1 MKRMLSLILA
11 VSMMVTQYP
20 ISTFAAPQN
29 TIEGETTEI
38 TTDQDDFQIEDGILI
53 KYLGEGGEVVI
64 PEGVTEIG
72 SFAFENCTTLTK
84 VTMPDSVIKIEES
97 AFASCTNLENVVF
110 SSNLKEIGLSS
121 FQDCGLITIEFPDSL
136 EIIGDSAFDNCTN
149 ITGDLII
156 PDSVSKLGN
165 AAFRNC
171 SSLDGIL
178 KISNSLTEIQDATF
192 LNCEK
197 LKGELIIPDSV
208 TSIGAMAFSSC
219 KGFTGTLEL
228 PISLAYLGYGAFQNC
243 TNLTG
248 DLIIPNNVTCIEMS
262 AFENCLSL
270 DGELVLSNKL
280 TEIKNSTFRNCEKI
294 SGDLV
299 IPEGVTR
306 IESFAFSSCIGI
318 NGELILPS
326 TLIEIESQAFSSG
339 LNLQGSLVL
348 PDELTCV
355 GPDNFNDLNSISSM
369 VFGKKFSKFEQFTFQ
384 GCDNVVEITFT
395 NPTPAKIESAYNP
408 FLNMDKLE
416 TIYVPPES
424 YELYL
429 EEYNS
434 YLPEGVS
441 IKNIDTSNDF
451 QIENGTLVKYIG
463 DSERVVIPEDI
474 VAIGPSAF
482 QDCTIL
488 SEVIMPDCVEMVG
501 INAFEGCIN
510 LKKVSFSNSLVSIGD
525 NAFRECTSLIEIEL
539 PFGLEAIGNFAFYNC
554 ESLSGDLIIPDSVMT
569 LGSNAFCNCTSLD
582 GHLSLSHSLS
592 RIESGTFDNCIGLT
606 GDLIIPDS
614 ITLIDSNS
622 FRRCGFDGEISLP
635 SSLSYIGRYAF
646 GDCEKMKGALILP
659 DGSIEIE
666 SYAFYGMRSI
676 SSITFGEN
684 FRQFGHSSFQGL
696 YNVMSVSF
704 KSINPPG
711 IPSPSLYYDPFKD
724 MDKLE
729 KIFVPKDS
737 FSEYV
742 KRYKSYVNDS
752 VLFRTIE
759 DTGDFIIDDNTL
771 YAYLGSQEEVIIPE
785 DITIIYDKAF
795 KDCKDIKKVIM
806 NNDVLTI
813 GAEAFRDC
821 SNLETVE
828 FSNKLNTI
836 GDGSFRD
843 CINLKEIDL
852 PDSLEKIQE
861 YAFYGCE
868 SVIGNLVLPES
879 VSSIDAYAFAGC
891 SGLSGNL
898 IIPDN
903 VITLGTYA
911 FSGCSGLDGTLKLS
925 EKLTYIS
932 RNTFEGCSSFVGD
945 LIIPETVTGI
955 GDEAF
960 QFCGFTG
967 KLSMPDSVIGI
978 GNYAFYGCN
987 FTGRLVLSN
996 HLKTTG
1002 YRAFQNMDSITSII
1016 FGEEF
1021 NTFAQSAFESCDNV
1035 TEVVFKGNTV
1045 PFINS
1050 SYSFY
1055 YNPFRTMEKLEAIYV
1070 PEDSFDSYVKA
1081 YTKYVKEGVE
1091 FLIDSDD
1098 SRVSG
1103 FHVTKQYSKS
1113 VELSWNQH
1121 INDEVIE
1128 YVIYRDNI
1136 EIGRTSGNLF
1146 VDRGLNERE
1155 SYVYEIKGVLLDGT
1169 LTDSEAVTVELC
1181 DPKILDLQ
1189 SDHHNKIDDNNSTIQ
1204 ITVDNKFNNSGPLDD
1219 DENSM
1224 YLYYL
1229 VNHERRLI
1237 GKANFAGASFQG
1249 TAGYSLNWDITGYED
1264 GDYVVVAVYT
1274 DVDGTSVEYRKTIT
1288 IDRSRPEKIVSVSA
1302 ISGVNG
1308 IFLSWAISGEVDT
1321 ETYRIYR
1328 RAAGEEKYRL
1338 LKEISGRDILAYTDT
1353 SVEANQ
1359 TYYYY
1364 VVGVNEFGREG
1375 EPSDVVGATLADDTE
1390 APVVTKITPAN
1401 SSYLSGQ
1408 VNFTVSAQDN
1418 VSVTKTALFYSIDD
1432 GKSWNLIGEANASE
1446 SIQFDSTQFADGKV
1460 RIKGVA
1466 YDAVGN
1472 ESSALTYVYSI
1483 DNTGPSKVENLAY
1496 ESTSVTVTLSWD
1508 NVLDEDIRYY
1518 RVEKRNEDGSYT
1530 KVSDVYN
1537 TLGCNLYRLIPS
1549 SEYIYRV
1556 VGYDHLGNRGIPS
1569 DDIAVMTKEDTTA
1582 PVITKIRPT
1591 SGYYSKQIDIRIT
1604 AEDEYNVASLTLQVS
1619 RDGTQWEDIYT
1630 ETYENTSK
1638 TRTMEYSL
1646 GLGEYEEGELYI
1658 RGIAVDTAENIS
1670 DVSNE
1675 APYVQHMVDK
1685 TPPEAPSGVKAE
1697 GHSGYIEI
1705 SWEQGTE
1712 TDLNTYNV
1720 YRSETE
1726 GGNYPPLATGLKT
1739 LNYIDRTAEEG
1750 KTYYYSVAVTD
1761 QAGNLSMDSASVSAQ
1776 VIADTEA
1783 PEIVS
1788 VYPENGTRLGNGY
1801 KTISVLAVDNQELNS
1816 ILIETSDDGEV
1827 YEKLYAVTGVDEHSR
1842 TIHTTIPVDQYMHGD
1857 TLYVR
1862 VSAEDHAGNQSG
1874 EVIREFVVDTQ
1885 APVPAT
1891 ASASYSDEDVTIQW
1905 RSNQESD
1912 LIGYRVYR
1920 KTGETGSYQ
1929 LISQRQVVEGQQEYA
1944 CHDYNLSLGKT
1955 TYYYRI
1961 DAVDDCGNVASLVT
1975 NAVSI
1980 PDRSAPKPVIS
1991 CDNTME
1997 AGVEY
2002 RISAANS
2009 SDNSKV
2015 VSYHFD
2021 FGDGTEST
2029 QVNPVHVYK
2038 ETGTYTITLTVT
2050 DDDGNEASIEK
2061 EITVKERSAI
2071 GTARIRIVDEN
2082 GVAVPGAPVYFDLA
2096 EEDQVI
2102 KVTDSSGYVSFTADA
2117 GKHTVGCVI
2126 ADNEWLP
2133 VKKEIIIQS
2142 GQQTDISMTLIHHV
2156 MIEGQFEIERMTF
2169 EEIIAAGIDVS
2180 KPENQYI
2187 VNINVA
2193 LTYGKDTVET
2203 SFQYNQTTGQT
2214 ISKPTIVTTS
2224 DGGKRQI
2231 VPVVL
2236 NPGGLGGNTGKDY
2249 VFSSEP
2255 SIAYLDIPVG
2265 ASALKEFFDVNLHI
2279 INNASSEFSM
2289 LDNVIELNVPEGL
2302 SIVETSAT
2310 ESNAQ
2315 VNIAE
2320 IKGQTT
2326 RTISWILRGDQVGSY
2341 QLSADY
2347 SGILSEFNEPV
2358 YTQFLAT
2365 EPIEVFGLSNLK
2377 MKMEIPD
2384 ELDHGTFYY
2393 NVSLQN
2399 QGRIDVYRPRIETGD
2414 TIIETQLFD
2423 ETGANVVESHILDA
2437 EDIDGLD
2444 IAESLEGDTDIL
2456 PAGYLL
2462 SRHYMCVDQTL
2473 YTEKK
2478 QELVDFAYEMEN
2490 TYGIEFEIVTRPLSY
2505 FKSNLSATINASEK
2519 ADLTFTDNQDAYQFL
2534 MDNENYIYWNMFEST
2549 IDGLPSNNQ
2558 ETLWNLLE
2566 FIGGGGGFKSLFGED
2581 DDELIQV
2588 VILDMMEISAEK
2600 DDHMLLKVILDWSKG
2615 LTQWLEGQGA
2625 GDWSEIVSKYVKS
2638 NVDKFAKDKIPY
2650 FIETISKSLPDGVN
2664 HRFMGDLS
2672 SIGAYLAQKKY
2683 RKDINFDDFMVK
2695 AWRSNLGAK
2704 DKAILDI
2711 LPEEDQKS
2719 MLREMY
2725 VKDSFKTVWTT
2736 IGFGFKEA
2744 QAIVEAAEQT
2754 SMDVSV
2760 YLLAQ
2765 AKRESYV
2772 LFLDTLIDGLKG
2784 SSGDAKKVA
2793 DTAEYLKQKMLELDV
2808 WGSFFEH
2815 AVEESFWT
2823 AADFTFNTAMDKVGL
2838 SAVPMVKAI
2847 KEACNLTTSIG
2858 NSIFNVG
2865 ERLDIADNIRF
2876 VSHISKAMQTGIVQ
2890 ARETYRND
2898 KSEVNAQIYMQLLSY
2913 MLNVRAVGESQ
2924 VASFGISYE
2933 VVPGSI
2939 DSEELFLAVKD
2950 MSGAVNAN
2958 SWVLW
2963 RDFVEDRISNLRVQ
2977 LLKNPVTSDMSG
2989 TSAPIVTFDYLK
3001 GQTMQSFSSEY
3012 EYSIDGGA
3020 TWTTCSGGPI
3030 SVALQYYT
3038 IELQVRKSDIE
3049 DSMEKQTTS
3058 IMIYGVPSLKSS
3070 SIQAIE
3076 TESGYRI
3083 EGLDPDQDYEFVFA
3097 NDARVYPYGQALEN
3111 KIPAGSMTY
3120 EIETEEEFSYLYVR
3134 SLASSGHYASYAY
3147 AAPVHPM
3154 VTLNITVEGSGT
3166 ASGAGTYEYGK
3177 EISLSAWPSA
3187 SHKFSGWYE
3196 DHELIS
3202 KDASMTFKITS
3213 DRNLVAR
3220 FITDDT
3226 NWHLD
3231 KINYQLEGV
3240 VEKTTAKAIIDHYQ
3254 DLGHEVEVIDVSG
3267 DPLEQIEHVGT
3278 GCQLILDGTPYT
3290 IVVLG
3295 DVNGDAVIDLFD
3307 TYDMLNHINNLD
3319 KLVGPY
3325 LQAALIRAIENADI
3339 DLFDYFAEV
3348 DYINKGSFDEQEAE
3362 E

>member
-1 MKRMLSLILA
+1 MKRMLSLILV
-11 VSMMVTQYP
+11 VSMLVTQYP

-53 KYLGEGGEVVI
+53 KYLGEGGEVAI
-64 PEGVTEIG
+64 PEGVTAIG
-72 SFAFENCTTLTK
+72 SSAFQNCTTLTK
-84 VTMPDSVIKIEES
+84 VTMSDSV
-97 AFASCTNLENVVF
+97 
-110 SSNLKEIGLSS
+110 
-121 FQDCGLITIEFPDSL
+121 
-136 EIIGDSAFDNCTN
+136 
-149 ITGDLII
+149 
-156 PDSVSKLGN
+156 
-165 AAFRNC
+165 
-171 SSLDGIL
+171 
-178 KISNSLTEIQDATF
+178 
-192 LNCEK
+192 
-197 LKGELIIPDSV
+197 
-208 TSIGAMAFSSC
+208 
-219 KGFTGTLEL
+219 
-228 PISLAYLGYGAFQNC
+228 
-243 TNLTG
+243 
-248 DLIIPNNVTCIEMS
+248 EM
-262 AFENCLSL
+262 
-270 DGELVLSNKL
+270 
-280 TEIKNSTFRNCEKI
+280 I
-294 SGDLV
+294 
-299 IPEGVTR
+299 
-306 IESFAFSSCIGI
+306 
-318 NGELILPS
+318 
-326 TLIEIESQAFSSG
+326 
-339 LNLQGSLVL
+339 
-348 PDELTCV
+348 
-355 GPDNFNDLNSISSM
+355 
-369 VFGKKFSKFEQFTFQ
+369 
-384 GCDNVVEITFT
+384 
-395 NPTPAKIESAYNP
+395 
-408 FLNMDKLE
+408 
-416 TIYVPPES
+416 
-424 YELYL
+424 
-429 EEYNS
+429 
-434 YLPEGVS
+434 
-441 IKNIDTSNDF
+441 
-451 QIENGTLVKYIG
+451 
-463 DSERVVIPEDI
+463 
-474 VAIGPSAF
+474 
-482 QDCTIL
+482 
-488 SEVIMPDCVEMVG
+488 G
-501 INAFEGCIN
+501 INAFNGCTALEEVI
-510 LKKVSFSNSLVSIGD
+510 FSDALISIGD
-525 NAFRECTSLIEIEL
+525 NAFRECTSLKGIKF
-539 PFGLEAIGNFAFYNC
+539 PTGLETIGSYAFYGCIGMTGDLILPDSVKNIGNSSFSYCSSLNGRLKLSSSLTKIPSKAFYNSSMLTGNLIIPEGVTRIE
-554 ESLSGDLIIPDSVMT
+554 ESAFNTCQGFFGELKLPETLEFIGSSAFSHCSFFGKLIIPDKVKEIDFYAFVYNESLTSIKFGKNYDKFEQNVFLGCSSVIEITFTNPLPATIIDNSYNPFTSMEKLKT
-569 LGSNAFCNCTSLD
+569 IYVPRNAYSEYLSAYQSYLPSTVDIRYIDYTDDFQIDNEGVLLAYTGEGGEIEIPEGVTSIGPSAFQD
-582 GHLSLSHSLS
+582 CLSLTKVTMPNSVISIGDSAFSGCINLSDIILSKELIAIGDCSFQHCGLINISFPESLQS
-592 RIESGTFDNCIGLT
+592 IGSFAFESCTKLT

-614 ITLIDSNS
+614 
-622 FRRCGFDGEISLP
+622 
-635 SSLSYIGRYAF
+635 
-646 GDCEKMKGALILP
+646 
-659 DGSIEIE
+659 
-666 SYAFYGMRSI
+666 
-676 SSITFGEN
+676 
-684 FRQFGHSSFQGL
+684 
-696 YNVMSVSF
+696 
-704 KSINPPG
+704 
-711 IPSPSLYYDPFKD
+711 
-724 MDKLE
+724 
-729 KIFVPKDS
+729 
-737 FSEYV
+737 V
-742 KRYKSYVNDS
+742 KK
-752 VLFRTIE
+752 
-759 DTGDFIIDDNTL
+759 
-771 YAYLGSQEEVIIPE
+771 
-785 DITIIYDKAF
+785 
-795 KDCKDIKKVIM
+795 
-806 NNDVLTI
+806 
-813 GAEAFRDC
+813 
-821 SNLETVE
+821 
-828 FSNKLNTI
+828 
-836 GDGSFRD
+836 
-843 CINLKEIDL
+843 
-852 PDSLEKIQE
+852 
-861 YAFYGCE
+861 
-868 SVIGNLVLPES
+868 IGN
-879 VSSIDAYAFAGC
+879 A
-891 SGLSGNL
+891 
-898 IIPDN
+898 
-903 VITLGTYA
+903 A
-911 FSGCSGLDGTLKLS
+911 FSDCTALNGKLKLS
-925 EKLTYIS
+925 NALTEIPDYAFQRCS
-932 RNTFEGCSSFVGD
+932 RLYGD
-945 LIIPETVTGI
+945 LIIPEGI
-955 GDEAF
+955 VSIGAYSFYE
-960 QFCGFTG
+960 CEGFEG
-967 KLSMPDSVIGI
+967 KLILPDTLETLNDGAFRNCRNIEGKLIIPDKVSVIGLF
-978 GNYAFYGCN
+978 AFEN
-987 FTGRLVLSN
+987 L
-996 HLKTTG
+996 
-1002 YRAFQNMDSITSII
+1002 AEIDSIV
-1016 FGEEF
+1016 FGESF
-1021 NTFAQSAFESCDNV
+1021 NSFGEWQTNYGYSTFSGCMNV
-1035 TEVVFKGNTV
+1035 RTITFTNLSPAV
-1045 PFINS
+1045 INANDP
-1050 SYSFY
+1050 
-1055 YNPFRTMEKLEAIYV
+1055 NPFQDMYCLETIYV
-1070 PEDSFDSYVKA
+1070 PEDSYDEYVKE
-1081 YTKYVKEGVE
+1081 YTKYVESNVD
-1091 FLIDSDD
+1091 FVALSDG
-1098 SRVSG
+1098 STILN
-1103 FHVTKQYSKS
+1103 FHVERQFSKS
-1113 VELSWNQH
+1113 VELSWNQPVD
-1121 INDEVIE
+1121 DEVIE

-1136 EIGRTSGNLF
+1136 EIGRTYENIF
-1146 VDRGLNERE
+1146 VDRGLNEKE
-1155 SYVYEIKGVLLDGT
+1155 SYVYEIKGVLVDGT

-1181 DPKILDLQ
+1181 DPKILELQ
-1189 SDHHNKIDDNNSTIQ
+1189 SDHHNKIDDNHSTIH
-1204 ITVDNKFNNSGPLDD
+1204 ITIDNKFNSFGALGD
-1219 DENSM
+1219 DEGSM
-1224 YLYYL
+1224 YLYY
-1229 VNHERRLI
+1229 VDNYERRLI

-1328 RAAGEEKYRL
+1328 RAAGEEQYRL

-1353 SVEANQ
+1353 SVEADQ

-1432 GKSWNLIGEANASE
+1432 GESWKLIGEANASGK
-1446 SIQFDSTQFADGKV
+1446 IQFDSTQLADGEV

-1483 DNTGPSKVENLAY
+1483 DNAGPYKVENLAY
-1496 ESTSVTVTLSWD
+1496 ESTSVTITLSWD
-1508 NVLDEDIRYY
+1508 NVSDEDIRYY
-1518 RVEKRNEDGSYT
+1518 RVERRNEDGTYT

-1537 TLGCNLYRLIPS
+1537 TLGYNLYDLIPS
-1549 SEYIYRV
+1549 SEYVYRV

-1569 DDIAVMTKEDTTA
+1569 DDMKAVTKEDDTA

-1658 RGIAVDTAENIS
+1658 RGIAMDTAENIS
-1670 DVSNE
+1670 DTSNE

-1720 YRSETE
+1720 YRSDTPF
-1726 GGNYPPLATGLKT
+1726 GNYPLVASGLKT
-1739 LNYIDRTAEEG
+1739 LNYIDRTVEEG
-1750 KTYYYSVAVTD
+1750 KEYYYCIAVTD
-1761 QAGNLSMDSASVSAQ
+1761 LAGNLSIDSPTVSAQ

-1788 VYPENGTRLGNGY
+1788 VYPESGTKLGNGY
-1801 KTISVLAVDNQELNS
+1801 KTISVLAADNQELDS
-1816 ILIETSDDGEV
+1816 ILIETSEDGLT
-1827 YEKLYAVTGVDEHSR
+1827 YEKLYAVTGIGEYSR
-1842 TIHTTIPVDQYMHGD
+1842 TVQTAIPVDQYEHGD
-1857 TLYVR
+1857 TVYVR
-1862 VSAEDHAGNQSG
+1862 ISAEDHAGNQSS
-1874 EVIREFVVDTQ
+1874 EVLRAFIVDTQ

-1891 ASASYSDEDVTIQW
+1891 ASAYYGDEDVTVQW

-1929 LISQRQVVEGQQEYA
+1929 LISQRQAVEGQQEYA

-1980 PDRSAPKPVIS
+1980 PDRSAPEPAIS

-1997 AGVEY
+1997 VGVEY
-2002 RISAANS
+2002 RISAADS

-2029 QVNPVHVYK
+2029 QVNPVHVYQ

-2050 DDDGNEASIEK
+2050 DDDGNESSIEK
-2061 EITVKERSAI
+2061 EVTVKERSAI

-2142 GQQTDISMTLIHHV
+2142 GEQTDVSMTLIHHV

-2187 VNINVA
+2187 VKINVA
-2193 LTYGKDTVET
+2193 LTYGKDTIET
-2203 SFQYNQTTGQT
+2203 SFQYNQTTGET

-2224 DGGKRQI
+2224 DGGKREI

-2236 NPGGLGGNTGKDY
+2236 DPGGLGGNTGKDY

-2289 LDNVIELNVPEGL
+2289 LDNVVELNVPEGL
-2302 SIVETSAT
+2302 SIVETAAT
-2310 ESNAQ
+2310 ESAAQ

-2320 IKGQTT
+2320 IKGQTSQ
-2326 RTISWILRGDQVGSY
+2326 TISWILRGDQVGSY

-2347 SGILSEFNEPV
+2347 SGILSEFNEPI
-2358 YTQFLAT
+2358 YTQFLST
-2365 EPIEVFGLSNLK
+2365 EPIEVYGLSNLK

-2399 QGRIDVYRPRIETGD
+2399 QGRIDIYRPRIETGD

-2423 ETGANVVESHILDA
+2423 ETGANVVESLILDA

-2444 IAESLEGDTDIL
+2444 IAESLEGDIDVL

-2462 SRHYMCVDQTL
+2462 NRHYMCVDQTL

-2505 FKSNLSATINASEK
+2505 FKSNLSAVINASEK
-2519 ADLTFTDNQDAYQFL
+2519 ADLTFTDNQGAYQLL
-2534 MDNENYIYWNMFEST
+2534 MNNENYIYWNMFEST

-2566 FIGGGGGFKSLFGED
+2566 FVGGGGGFESLFGED

-2638 NVDKFAKDKIPY
+2638 NVDKFAEDKLSY
-2650 FIETISKSLPDGVN
+2650 YIEKISESLSDGVR
-2664 HRFMGDLS
+2664 HVTMGDLS
-2672 SIGAYLAQKKY
+2672 SIGSYLAQKKNGS
-2683 RKDINFDDFMVK
+2683 DVNFNDFMVK
-2695 AWRSNLGAK
+2695 AWRESLELK
-2704 DKAILDI
+2704 DRAILDI
-2711 LPEEDQKS
+2711 MSEEDQEE
-2719 MLREMY
+2719 MLQEMY
-2725 VKDSFKTVWTT
+2725 VKDSFKTVWTMA
-2736 IGFGFKEA
+2736 GFGVKEV

-2847 KEACNLTTSIG
+2847 KEVCNLTTSIG

-3012 EYSIDGGA
+3012 EYSIDGGV

-3038 IELQVRKSDIE
+3038 IELQVRKVDIE

-3058 IMIYGVPSLKSS
+3058 IMIYGVPSMKSS

-3120 EIETEEEFSYLYVR
+3120 KIETEEEFSYLYVR

-3226 NWHLD
+3226 NWYLD

>member
-1 MKRMLSLILA
+1 M
-11 VSMMVTQYP
+11 
-20 ISTFAAPQN
+20 
-29 TIEGETTEI
+29 
-38 TTDQDDFQIEDGILI
+38 
-53 KYLGEGGEVVI
+53 I
-64 PEGVTEIG
+64 PEGVTSIGPSAFQDCLSLTKVTMPNSVISIGDSAFSGCINLSDISLSKELITIGDFSFQRCGLINISFPESLQSIG
-72 SFAFENCTTLTK
+72 SFAFE
-84 VTMPDSVIKIEES
+84 
-97 AFASCTNLENVVF
+97 SCTKL
-110 SSNLKEIGLSS
+110 
-121 FQDCGLITIEFPDSL
+121 
-136 EIIGDSAFDNCTN
+136 
-149 ITGDLII
+149 TGDLII
-156 PDSVSKLGN
+156 PDSVKKIGN
-165 AAFRNC
+165 AAF
-171 SSLDGIL
+171 S
-178 KISNSLTEIQDATF
+178 
-192 LNCEK
+192 
-197 LKGELIIPDSV
+197 
-208 TSIGAMAFSSC
+208 
-219 KGFTGTLEL
+219 
-228 PISLAYLGYGAFQNC
+228 
-243 TNLTG
+243 
-248 DLIIPNNVTCIEMS
+248 
-262 AFENCLSL
+262 
-270 DGELVLSNKL
+270 
-280 TEIKNSTFRNCEKI
+280 
-294 SGDLV
+294 
-299 IPEGVTR
+299 
-306 IESFAFSSCIGI
+306 
-318 NGELILPS
+318 
-326 TLIEIESQAFSSG
+326 
-339 LNLQGSLVL
+339 
-348 PDELTCV
+348 
-355 GPDNFNDLNSISSM
+355 
-369 VFGKKFSKFEQFTFQ
+369 
-384 GCDNVVEITFT
+384 
-395 NPTPAKIESAYNP
+395 
-408 FLNMDKLE
+408 
-416 TIYVPPES
+416 
-424 YELYL
+424 
-429 EEYNS
+429 
-434 YLPEGVS
+434 
-441 IKNIDTSNDF
+441 
-451 QIENGTLVKYIG
+451 
-463 DSERVVIPEDI
+463 
-474 VAIGPSAF
+474 
-482 QDCTIL
+482 DCT
-488 SEVIMPDCVEMVG
+488 
-501 INAFEGCIN
+501 A
-510 LKKVSFSNSLVSIGD
+510 
-525 NAFRECTSLIEIEL
+525 
-539 PFGLEAIGNFAFYNC
+539 
-554 ESLSGDLIIPDSVMT
+554 
-569 LGSNAFCNCTSLD
+569 
-582 GHLSLSHSLS
+582 
-592 RIESGTFDNCIGLT
+592 
-606 GDLIIPDS
+606 
-614 ITLIDSNS
+614 
-622 FRRCGFDGEISLP
+622 
-635 SSLSYIGRYAF
+635 
-646 GDCEKMKGALILP
+646 
-659 DGSIEIE
+659 
-666 SYAFYGMRSI
+666 
-676 SSITFGEN
+676 
-684 FRQFGHSSFQGL
+684 
-696 YNVMSVSF
+696 
-704 KSINPPG
+704 
-711 IPSPSLYYDPFKD
+711 
-724 MDKLE
+724 
-729 KIFVPKDS
+729 
-737 FSEYV
+737 
-742 KRYKSYVNDS
+742 
-752 VLFRTIE
+752 
-759 DTGDFIIDDNTL
+759 
-771 YAYLGSQEEVIIPE
+771 
-785 DITIIYDKAF
+785 
-795 KDCKDIKKVIM
+795 
-806 NNDVLTI
+806 
-813 GAEAFRDC
+813 
-821 SNLETVE
+821 
-828 FSNKLNTI
+828 
-836 GDGSFRD
+836 
-843 CINLKEIDL
+843 
-852 PDSLEKIQE
+852 
-861 YAFYGCE
+861 
-868 SVIGNLVLPES
+868 
-879 VSSIDAYAFAGC
+879 
-891 SGLSGNL
+891 
-898 IIPDN
+898 
-903 VITLGTYA
+903 
-911 FSGCSGLDGTLKLS
+911 LDGTLKLS
-925 EKLTYIS
+925 NALTEIPDYAFQFC
-932 RNTFEGCSSFVGD
+932 RGLYGD
-945 LIIPETVTGI
+945 LIIPEGVVSI
-955 GDEAF
+955 GA
-960 QFCGFTG
+960 
-967 KLSMPDSVIGI
+967 
-978 GNYAFYGCN
+978 
-987 FTGRLVLSN
+987 
-996 HLKTTG
+996 
-1002 YRAFQNMDSITSII
+1002 
-1016 FGEEF
+1016 
-1021 NTFAQSAFESCDNV
+1021 
-1035 TEVVFKGNTV
+1035 
-1045 PFINS
+1045 
-1050 SYSFY
+1050 YSFY
-1055 YNPFRTMEKLEAIYV
+1055 ECEGFEGKLILPDTLERLNDGAFRNCRNIGGKLIIPDKVTAIGLFAFENLAEIDSIVFGESFNSFGEWQTNYGYSSFSGCMNVRTITFTNLSPAVINDNDPNPFQDMYHLETIYV
-1070 PEDSFDSYVKA
+1070 PGYSYDEYVKE
-1081 YTKYVKEGVE
+1081 YTKYVEDTVD
-1091 FLIDSDD
+1091 FVALSDG
-1098 SRVSG
+1098 STIVN
-1103 FHVTKQYSKS
+1103 FHVERQFSKS

-1189 SDHHNKIDDNNSTIQ
+1189 SDHHNKIDDNHSTIQ
-1204 ITVDNKFNNSGPLDD
+1204 ITVDNKFNNYGPLAD

-1328 RAAGEEKYRL
+1328 RAAGEEQYRL

-1353 SVEANQ
+1353 SVEADQ

-1432 GKSWNLIGEANASE
+1432 GESWKLIGEANASGK
-1446 SIQFDSTQFADGKV
+1446 IQFDSTQLADGEV

-1496 ESTSVTVTLSWD
+1496 ESTSVTITLSWD
-1508 NVLDEDIRYY
+1508 NVSDEDIRYY
-1518 RVEKRNEDGSYT
+1518 RVERRNEDGTYT

-1537 TLGCNLYRLIPS
+1537 TLGYNLYDLIPS
-1549 SEYIYRV
+1549 SEYVYRV
-1556 VGYDHLGNRGIPS
+1556 VGYDHLRNRGIPS
-1569 DDIAVMTKEDTTA
+1569 DDITVMTKDDTTA

-1591 SGYYSKQIDIRIT
+1591 SGYYSRQIDIRIT

-1619 RDGTQWEDIYT
+1619 RDGARWEDIYT
-1630 ETYENTSK
+1630 ETYENISK
-1638 TRTMEYSL
+1638 TRTMTYCL
-1646 GLGEYEEGELYI
+1646 GLGEYEEGALYV
-1658 RGIAVDTAENIS
+1658 RGIAMDTAENIS
-1670 DVSNE
+1670 DTSNE

-1685 TPPEAPSGVKAE
+1685 TPPEPPAGVTAE

-1750 KTYYYSVAVTD
+1750 KTYYYYVSVTD
-1761 QAGNLSMDSASVSAQ
+1761 LAGNLSMASASVSAQ

-1788 VYPENGTRLGNGY
+1788 VYPESGTKLGNGY
-1801 KTISVLAVDNQELNS
+1801 KTISVLAADNQELDS
-1816 ILIETSDDGEV
+1816 ILIETSEDGLT
-1827 YEKLYAVTGVDEHSR
+1827 YEKLYAVTGIGEYSR
-1842 TIHTTIPVDQYMHGD
+1842 TVQTAIPVDQYEHGD
-1857 TLYVR
+1857 TVYVR
-1862 VSAEDHAGNQSG
+1862 ISAEDHAGNQSS
-1874 EVIREFVVDTQ
+1874 EVLRAFIVDTQ

-1891 ASASYSDEDVTIQW
+1891 ASAYYGDEDVTVQW

-1929 LISQRQVVEGQQEYA
+1929 LISQRQAVEGQQEYA

-1980 PDRSAPKPVIS
+1980 PDRSAPEPAIS

-1997 AGVEY
+1997 VGVEY
-2002 RISAANS
+2002 RISAADS

-2029 QVNPVHVYK
+2029 QVNPVHVYQ
-2038 ETGTYTITLTVT
+2038 ETGTYTLTLTVT
-2050 DDDGNEASIEK
+2050 DDDGNKSSIEK
-2061 EITVKERSAI
+2061 EVTVKERSAI

-2142 GQQTDISMTLIHHV
+2142 GEQTDVSMTLIHHV

-2187 VNINVA
+2187 VKINVA
-2193 LTYGKDTVET
+2193 LTYGKDTIET
-2203 SFQYNQTTGQT
+2203 SFQYNQTTGET

-2224 DGGKRQI
+2224 DGGKREI

-2236 NPGGLGGNTGKDY
+2236 DPGGLGGNTGKDY

-2289 LDNVIELNVPEGL
+2289 LDNVVELNVPEGL
-2302 SIVETSAT
+2302 SIVETAAT
-2310 ESNAQ
+2310 ESAAQ

-2320 IKGQTT
+2320 IKGQTSQ
-2326 RTISWILRGDQVGSY
+2326 TISWILRGDQVGSY

-2347 SGILSEFNEPV
+2347 SGILSEFNEPI
-2358 YTQFLAT
+2358 YTQFLST
-2365 EPIEVFGLSNLK
+2365 EPIEVYGLSNLK

-2399 QGRIDVYRPRIETGD
+2399 QGRIDIYRPRIETGD

-2423 ETGANVVESHILDA
+2423 ETGANVVESLILDA

-2444 IAESLEGDTDIL
+2444 IAESLEGDIDVL

-2462 SRHYMCVDQTL
+2462 NRHYMCVDQTL

-2505 FKSNLSATINASEK
+2505 FKSNLSAVINASEK
-2519 ADLTFTDNQDAYQFL
+2519 ADLTFTDNQGAYQFL
-2534 MDNENYIYWNMFEST
+2534 MNNENYIYWNMFEST

-2566 FIGGGGGFKSLFGED
+2566 FVGGGGGFESLFGED

-2638 NVDKFAKDKIPY
+2638 NVDKFAEDKLSY
-2650 FIETISKSLPDGVN
+2650 YIEKISESLSDGVR
-2664 HRFMGDLS
+2664 HVTMGDLS
-2672 SIGAYLAQKKY
+2672 SIGSYLAQKKNGS
-2683 RKDINFDDFMVK
+2683 DVNFNDFMVK
-2695 AWRSNLGAK
+2695 AWRESLELK
-2704 DKAILDI
+2704 DRAILDI
-2711 LPEEDQKS
+2711 MSEEDQEE
-2719 MLREMY
+2719 MLQEMY
-2725 VKDSFKTVWTT
+2725 VKDSFKTVWTMA
-2736 IGFGFKEA
+2736 GFGVKEV

-2847 KEACNLTTSIG
+2847 KEVCNLTTSIG

-3038 IELQVRKSDIE
+3038 IELQVRKVDIE

-3097 NDARVYPYGQALEN
+3097 NDARVHPYGQALEN

>member
-38 TTDQDDFQIEDGILI
+38 TADQDDFQIEDGILI
-53 KYLGEGGEVVI
+53 KYLGEGGEVAI

-84 VTMPDSVIKIEES
+84 VTMPDSVVSIGAN
-97 AFASCTNLENVVF
+97 AFAGCSGLEEIVLSENL
-110 SSNLKEIGLSS
+110 
-121 FQDCGLITIEFPDSL
+121 IE
-136 EIIGDSAFDNCTN
+136 IGDSVFEECRNL
-149 ITGDLII
+149 TGMEF
-156 PDSVSKLGN
+156 PSKLEKIGDR
-165 AAFRNC
+165 AFYY
-171 SSLDGIL
+171 
-178 KISNSLTEIQDATF
+178 
-192 LNCEK
+192 CEK
-197 LKGELIIPDSV
+197 LKKLVFPEKLKTIGGSAFYHCTGLEGNLVIPAGV
-208 TSIGAMAFSSC
+208 TYIGGFAF
-219 KGFTGTLEL
+219 
-228 PISLAYLGYGAFQNC
+228 AYCSQ
-243 TNLTG
+243 LTG
-248 DLIIPNNVTCIEMS
+248 DLILPDGIKYIESYTFVSCYGLKGRLELPENLEEISSNVFSGCGFSGELKIPDKVKSVGTSSFSGMSGITSIVFGKSFGGFGEEAFRWMNNVTEVTFTNPVPAEIRDSDHNPFMSMDKLETVYVPKEAYGTYSTAYKSFLPSTARFRSIGSTGDFQIEDDILV
-262 AFENCLSL
+262 AYF
-270 DGELVLSNKL
+270 GEGGEV
-280 TEIKNSTFRNCEKI
+280 
-294 SGDLV
+294 V
-299 IPEGVTR
+299 IPEGVT
-306 IESFAFSSCIGI
+306 
-318 NGELILPS
+318 
-326 TLIEIESQAFSSG
+326 
-339 LNLQGSLVL
+339 
-348 PDELTCV
+348 
-355 GPDNFNDLNSISSM
+355 
-369 VFGKKFSKFEQFTFQ
+369 
-384 GCDNVVEITFT
+384 
-395 NPTPAKIESAYNP
+395 
-408 FLNMDKLE
+408 
-416 TIYVPPES
+416 
-424 YELYL
+424 
-429 EEYNS
+429 
-434 YLPEGVS
+434 
-441 IKNIDTSNDF
+441 
-451 QIENGTLVKYIG
+451 
-463 DSERVVIPEDI
+463 
-474 VAIGPSAF
+474 AIGTSAF
-482 QDCTIL
+482 QNCTTL
-488 SEVIMPDCVEMVG
+488 TKVTMPDSV
-501 INAFEGCIN
+501 
-510 LKKVSFSNSLVSIGD
+510 VSIG
-525 NAFRECTSLIEIEL
+525 
-539 PFGLEAIGNFAFYNC
+539 
-554 ESLSGDLIIPDSVMT
+554 
-569 LGSNAFCNCTSLD
+569 
-582 GHLSLSHSLS
+582 
-592 RIESGTFDNCIGLT
+592 
-606 GDLIIPDS
+606 
-614 ITLIDSNS
+614 
-622 FRRCGFDGEISLP
+622 
-635 SSLSYIGRYAF
+635 
-646 GDCEKMKGALILP
+646 
-659 DGSIEIE
+659 
-666 SYAFYGMRSI
+666 
-676 SSITFGEN
+676 
-684 FRQFGHSSFQGL
+684 
-696 YNVMSVSF
+696 
-704 KSINPPG
+704 
-711 IPSPSLYYDPFKD
+711 
-724 MDKLE
+724 
-729 KIFVPKDS
+729 
-737 FSEYV
+737 
-742 KRYKSYVNDS
+742 
-752 VLFRTIE
+752 
-759 DTGDFIIDDNTL
+759 
-771 YAYLGSQEEVIIPE
+771 
-785 DITIIYDKAF
+785 
-795 KDCKDIKKVIM
+795 
-806 NNDVLTI
+806 
-813 GAEAFRDC
+813 
-821 SNLETVE
+821 
-828 FSNKLNTI
+828 
-836 GDGSFRD
+836 
-843 CINLKEIDL
+843 
-852 PDSLEKIQE
+852 
-861 YAFYGCE
+861 
-868 SVIGNLVLPES
+868 
-879 VSSIDAYAFAGC
+879 AYAFAGC
-891 SGLSGNL
+891 SSLEEIVLSENLIEIGDSVFEECRNLTGMEFPSKLEKIGDRAFYYCEKLKKLVFPEKLKTIGGSAFYHCTGLEGNL
-898 IIPDN
+898 VIPAGVTYIGGFAFAYCSQLTGDLILPDGIKYIESYTFVSCYGLKGRLELPENLEEISSN
-903 VITLGTYA
+903 V
-911 FSGCSGLDGTLKLS
+911 FSGCGFSGELKIPDKVKSVGT
-925 EKLTYIS
+925 
-932 RNTFEGCSSFVGD
+932 SSFSGMS
-945 LIIPETVTGI
+945 G
-955 GDEAF
+955 
-960 QFCGFTG
+960 
-967 KLSMPDSVIGI
+967 
-978 GNYAFYGCN
+978 
-987 FTGRLVLSN
+987 
-996 HLKTTG
+996 
-1002 YRAFQNMDSITSII
+1002 ITSIVFGKSFGG
-1016 FGEEF
+1016 FGEE
-1021 NTFAQSAFESCDNV
+1021 AFRWMNNV
-1035 TEVVFKGNTV
+1035 TEVTFTNPV
-1045 PFINS
+1045 PAEIRDS
-1050 SYSFY
+1050 DH
-1055 YNPFRTMEKLEAIYV
+1055 NPFMSMDKLETVYV
-1070 PEDSFDSYVKA
+1070 PGESDDAYVSA
-1081 YTKYVKEGVE
+1081 YSKYVG
-1091 FLIDSDD
+1091 DSVQFSSDYLNP
-1098 SRVSG
+1098 RVPNFDIS
-1103 FHVTKQYSKS
+1103 QLYSHS
-1113 VELSWNQH
+1113 VVLKWSAH
-1121 INDEVIE
+1121 LNDQVIG
-1128 YVIYRDNI
+1128 YIVYRDGE
-1136 EIGRTSGNLF
+1136 EIGRTTELTYTDRNLETNQTYQYTVCGYTENGNLTGAGEIS
-1146 VDRGLNERE
+1146 VTPKNPEVISIETGHSLNKV
-1155 SYVYEIKGVLLDGT
+1155 S
-1169 LTDSEAVTVELC
+1169 
-1181 DPKILDLQ
+1181 
-1189 SDHHNKIDDNNSTIQ
+1189 
-1204 ITVDNKFNNSGPLDD
+1204 
-1219 DENSM
+1219 DENSTLTIVM
-1224 YLYYL
+1224 DNNDNHEPFEGKTNSAKLYY
-1229 VNHERRLI
+1229 VVDHERLYLGDAQFRYI
-1237 GKANFAGASFQG
+1237 SGKYATYTFD
-1249 TAGYSLNWDITGYED
+1249 WDITAFED
-1264 GDYVVVAVYT
+1264 GEYVLVFVFE
-1274 DVDGTSVEYRKTIT
+1274 DVDGAVTEMRKTVS
-1288 IDRSRPEKIVSVSA
+1288 IDRSRPGKIVGVSSVSD
-1302 ISGVNG
+1302 VNG

-1328 RAAGEEKYRL
+1328 RAAGEEQYRL

-1353 SVEANQ
+1353 SVEADQ

-1432 GKSWNLIGEANASE
+1432 GESWKLIGEANASGK
-1446 SIQFDSTQFADGKV
+1446 IQFDSTQLADGEV

-1483 DNTGPSKVENLAY
+1483 DNSGPSKVENLAY
-1496 ESTSVTVTLSWD
+1496 ESTSVTITLSWD
-1508 NVLDEDIRYY
+1508 NVSDEDIRYY
-1518 RVEKRNEDGSYT
+1518 RVERRNEDGTYT

-1537 TLGCNLYRLIPS
+1537 TLGYNLYDLIPS
-1549 SEYIYRV
+1549 SEYVYRV

-1569 DDIAVMTKEDTTA
+1569 DDMKAVTKEDDTA

-1619 RDGTQWEDIYT
+1619 RDGARWEDIYT
-1630 ETYENTSK
+1630 ETYENISK
-1638 TRTMEYSL
+1638 TRTMTYLL
-1646 GLGEYEEGELYI
+1646 GLGEYEEGALYV
-1658 RGIAVDTAENIS
+1658 RGIAMDTAENIS
-1670 DVSNE
+1670 DTSNE

-1685 TPPEAPSGVKAE
+1685 TSPEPPAGVKAE
-1697 GHSGYIEI
+1697 GHSGYVEI
-1705 SWEQGTE
+1705 SWEQGAE

-1726 GGNYPPLATGLKT
+1726 VGNYPPLATGLKT

-1750 KTYYYSVAVTD
+1750 KTYYYYVSVTD
-1761 QAGNLSMDSASVSAQ
+1761 LAGNLSMASASVSAQ

-1788 VYPENGTRLGNGY
+1788 VYPESGTKLGNGY
-1801 KTISVLAVDNQELNS
+1801 KTISVLAADNQELDS
-1816 ILIETSDDGEV
+1816 ILIETSEDGLT
-1827 YEKLYAVTGVDEHSR
+1827 YEKLYAVTGIGEYSR
-1842 TIHTTIPVDQYMHGD
+1842 TVQTAIPVDQYEHGD
-1857 TLYVR
+1857 TVYVR
-1862 VSAEDHAGNQSG
+1862 ISAEDHAGNQSS
-1874 EVIREFVVDTQ
+1874 EVLRAFIVDTQ

-1891 ASASYSDEDVTIQW
+1891 ASAYYGDEDVTVQW

-1929 LISQRQVVEGQQEYA
+1929 LISQRQAVEGQQEYA

-1980 PDRSAPKPVIS
+1980 PDRSAPEPAIS

-1997 AGVEY
+1997 VGVEY
-2002 RISAANS
+2002 RISAADS

-2029 QVNPVHVYK
+2029 QVNPVHVYQ

-2050 DDDGNEASIEK
+2050 DDDGNESSIEK
-2061 EITVKERSAI
+2061 EVTVKERSAI

-2142 GQQTDISMTLIHHV
+2142 GEQTDVSMTLIHHV

-2187 VNINVA
+2187 VKINVA
-2193 LTYGKDTVET
+2193 LTYGKDTIET
-2203 SFQYNQTTGQT
+2203 SFQYNQTTGET

-2224 DGGKRQI
+2224 DGGKREI

-2236 NPGGLGGNTGKDY
+2236 DPGGLGGNTGKDY

-2414 TIIETQLFD
+2414 TIIETKLFD

-2505 FKSNLSATINASEK
+2505 FKSNLSAVINASEK
-2519 ADLTFTDNQDAYQFL
+2519 ADLTFTDNQGAYQFL
-2534 MDNENYIYWNMFEST
+2534 MNNENYIYWNMFEST

-2672 SIGAYLAQKKY
+2672 SIGSYLAQKKNGS
-2683 RKDINFDDFMVK
+2683 DVNFNDFMVK
-2695 AWRSNLGAK
+2695 AWRESLELK
-2704 DKAILDI
+2704 DRAILDI
-2711 LPEEDQKS
+2711 MSEEDQEE
-2719 MLREMY
+2719 MLQEMY
-2725 VKDSFKTVWTT
+2725 VKDSFKTVWTMA
-2736 IGFGFKEA
+2736 GFGVKEV

-2847 KEACNLTTSIG
+2847 KEVCNLTTSIG

-3012 EYSIDGGA
+3012 EYSIDGGV

-3038 IELQVRKSDIE
+3038 IELQVRKVDIE

-3070 SIQAIE
+3070 GIQAIE

-3097 NDARVYPYGQALEN
+3097 NDARVHPYGQALEN

-3177 EISLSAWPSA
+3177 EISLSALPSA

-3278 GCQLILDGTPYT
+3278 GCHLMIFCTPYT

>member
-1 MKRMLSLILA
+1 M
-11 VSMMVTQYP
+11 
-20 ISTFAAPQN
+20 
-29 TIEGETTEI
+29 
-38 TTDQDDFQIEDGILI
+38 
-53 KYLGEGGEVVI
+53 
-64 PEGVTEIG
+64 
-72 SFAFENCTTLTK
+72 
-84 VTMPDSVIKIEES
+84 
-97 AFASCTNLENVVF
+97 
-110 SSNLKEIGLSS
+110 
-121 FQDCGLITIEFPDSL
+121 
-136 EIIGDSAFDNCTN
+136 
-149 ITGDLII
+149 
-156 PDSVSKLGN
+156 
-165 AAFRNC
+165 
-171 SSLDGIL
+171 
-178 KISNSLTEIQDATF
+178 
-192 LNCEK
+192 
-197 LKGELIIPDSV
+197 
-208 TSIGAMAFSSC
+208 
-219 KGFTGTLEL
+219 
-228 PISLAYLGYGAFQNC
+228 
-243 TNLTG
+243 
-248 DLIIPNNVTCIEMS
+248 NNVTE
-262 AFENCLSL
+262 
-270 DGELVLSNKL
+270 V
-280 TEIKNSTFRNCEKI
+280 
-294 SGDLV
+294 
-299 IPEGVTR
+299 
-306 IESFAFSSCIGI
+306 
-318 NGELILPS
+318 
-326 TLIEIESQAFSSG
+326 
-339 LNLQGSLVL
+339 
-348 PDELTCV
+348 
-355 GPDNFNDLNSISSM
+355 
-369 VFGKKFSKFEQFTFQ
+369 
-384 GCDNVVEITFT
+384 TFT
-395 NPTPAKIESAYNP
+395 NPVPAEIRDSDHNP
-408 FLNMDKLE
+408 FMSMDKLE
-416 TIYVPPES
+416 TVYVPGES
-424 YELYL
+424 YDAY
-429 EEYNS
+429 
-434 YLPEGVS
+434 VS
-441 IKNIDTSNDF
+441 AYS
-451 QIENGTLVKYIG
+451 KYVG
-463 DSERVVIPEDI
+463 DSVQFSSDYLNPRVPNFDI
-474 VAIGPSAF
+474 S
-482 QDCTIL
+482 QL
-488 SEVIMPDCVEMVG
+488 
-501 INAFEGCIN
+501 
-510 LKKVSFSNSLVSIGD
+510 
-525 NAFRECTSLIEIEL
+525 
-539 PFGLEAIGNFAFYNC
+539 Y
-554 ESLSGDLIIPDSVMT
+554 
-569 LGSNAFCNCTSLD
+569 
-582 GHLSLSHSLS
+582 SHSVVLKWS
-592 RIESGTFDNCIGLT
+592 AHLNDQVIGY
-606 GDLIIPDS
+606 IVY
-614 ITLIDSNS
+614 
-622 FRRCGFDGEISLP
+622 RDGE
-635 SSLSYIGRYAF
+635 
-646 GDCEKMKGALILP
+646 
-659 DGSIEIE
+659 
-666 SYAFYGMRSI
+666 
-676 SSITFGEN
+676 
-684 FRQFGHSSFQGL
+684 
-696 YNVMSVSF
+696 
-704 KSINPPG
+704 
-711 IPSPSLYYDPFKD
+711 
-724 MDKLE
+724 
-729 KIFVPKDS
+729 
-737 FSEYV
+737 
-742 KRYKSYVNDS
+742 
-752 VLFRTIE
+752 
-759 DTGDFIIDDNTL
+759 
-771 YAYLGSQEEVIIPE
+771 
-785 DITIIYDKAF
+785 
-795 KDCKDIKKVIM
+795 
-806 NNDVLTI
+806 
-813 GAEAFRDC
+813 
-821 SNLETVE
+821 
-828 FSNKLNTI
+828 
-836 GDGSFRD
+836 
-843 CINLKEIDL
+843 
-852 PDSLEKIQE
+852 
-861 YAFYGCE
+861 
-868 SVIGNLVLPES
+868 
-879 VSSIDAYAFAGC
+879 
-891 SGLSGNL
+891 
-898 IIPDN
+898 
-903 VITLGTYA
+903 
-911 FSGCSGLDGTLKLS
+911 
-925 EKLTYIS
+925 
-932 RNTFEGCSSFVGD
+932 
-945 LIIPETVTGI
+945 
-955 GDEAF
+955 
-960 QFCGFTG
+960 
-967 KLSMPDSVIGI
+967 
-978 GNYAFYGCN
+978 
-987 FTGRLVLSN
+987 
-996 HLKTTG
+996 
-1002 YRAFQNMDSITSII
+1002 
-1016 FGEEF
+1016 
-1021 NTFAQSAFESCDNV
+1021 
-1035 TEVVFKGNTV
+1035 
-1045 PFINS
+1045 
-1050 SYSFY
+1050 
-1055 YNPFRTMEKLEAIYV
+1055 
-1070 PEDSFDSYVKA
+1070 
-1081 YTKYVKEGVE
+1081 
-1091 FLIDSDD
+1091 
-1098 SRVSG
+1098 
-1103 FHVTKQYSKS
+1103 
-1113 VELSWNQH
+1113 
-1121 INDEVIE
+1121 
-1128 YVIYRDNI
+1128 
-1136 EIGRTSGNLF
+1136 EIGRTTELTYTDRNLETNQTYQYTVCGYTENGNLTGAGEIS
-1146 VDRGLNERE
+1146 VTPKNPEVISIETGHSLNKV
-1155 SYVYEIKGVLLDGT
+1155 S
-1169 LTDSEAVTVELC
+1169 
-1181 DPKILDLQ
+1181 
-1189 SDHHNKIDDNNSTIQ
+1189 
-1204 ITVDNKFNNSGPLDD
+1204 
-1219 DENSM
+1219 DENSTLTIVM
-1224 YLYYL
+1224 DNNDNHEPFEGKTNSAKLYY
-1229 VNHERRLI
+1229 VVDHERLYLGDAQFRYI
-1237 GKANFAGASFQG
+1237 SGKYATYTFD
-1249 TAGYSLNWDITGYED
+1249 WDITAFED
-1264 GDYVVVAVYT
+1264 GEYVLVFVFE
-1274 DVDGTSVEYRKTIT
+1274 DVDGAVTEMRKTVF
-1288 IDRSRPEKIVSVSA
+1288 IDRSRPGKIVGVSA
-1302 ISGVNG
+1302 VSDVNG

-1321 ETYRIYR
+1321 GTYRIYR
-1328 RAAGEEKYRL
+1328 RAAGEEQYRL

-1353 SVEANQ
+1353 SVEADQ

-1432 GKSWNLIGEANASE
+1432 GESWKLIGEANASGK
-1446 SIQFDSTQFADGKV
+1446 IQFDSTQLADGEV

-1483 DNTGPSKVENLAY
+1483 DNSGPSKVENLAY
-1496 ESTSVTVTLSWD
+1496 ESTSVTITLSWD
-1508 NVLDEDIRYY
+1508 NVSDEDIRYY
-1518 RVEKRNEDGSYT
+1518 RVERRNEDGTYT

-1537 TLGCNLYRLIPS
+1537 TLGYNLYDLIPS
-1549 SEYIYRV
+1549 SEYVCRV

-1569 DDIAVMTKEDTTA
+1569 DDMKAVTKEDDTA

-1604 AEDEYNVASLTLQVS
+1604 AEDEYNVASLTLQAS

-1658 RGIAVDTAENIS
+1658 RGIAMDTAENIS
-1670 DVSNE
+1670 DTSNE

-1739 LNYIDRTAEEG
+1739 LNYIDRTVEEG
-1750 KTYYYSVAVTD
+1750 KEYYYCIAVTD
-1761 QAGNLSMDSASVSAQ
+1761 LAGNLSIDSPTVSAQ

-1788 VYPENGTRLGNGY
+1788 VYPESGTKLGNGY
-1801 KTISVLAVDNQELNS
+1801 KTISVLAADNQELDS
-1816 ILIETSDDGEV
+1816 ILIETSEDGMT
-1827 YEKLYAVTGVDEHSR
+1827 YEKLYAVTGIGEYSR
-1842 TIHTTIPVDQYMHGD
+1842 TIQTTIPVDQYMHGD
-1857 TLYVR
+1857 TVYVR

-1891 ASASYSDEDVTIQW
+1891 ASASYSDEDVTVQW

-1929 LISQRQVVEGQQEYA
+1929 LISQRQAVEGQQEYA

-1980 PDRSAPKPVIS
+1980 PDRSAPEPAIS

-1997 AGVEY
+1997 VGVEY
-2002 RISAANS
+2002 RISAADS

-2029 QVNPVHVYK
+2029 QVNPVHVYQ

-2050 DDDGNEASIEK
+2050 DDDGNESSIEK
-2061 EITVKERSAI
+2061 EVTVKERSAI

-2142 GQQTDISMTLIHHV
+2142 GEQTDVSMTLIHHV

-2187 VNINVA
+2187 VKINVA
-2193 LTYGKDTVET
+2193 LTYGKDTIET
-2203 SFQYNQTTGQT
+2203 SFQYNQTTGET

-2224 DGGKRQI
+2224 DGGKREI

-2289 LDNVIELNVPEGL
+2289 LDNVVELNVPEGL
-2302 SIVETSAT
+2302 SIVETAAT
-2310 ESNAQ
+2310 ESAAQ

-2320 IKGQTT
+2320 IKGQTSQ
-2326 RTISWILRGDQVGSY
+2326 TISWILRGDQVGSY

-2347 SGILSEFNEPV
+2347 SGILSEFNEPI
-2358 YTQFLAT
+2358 YTQFLST
-2365 EPIEVFGLSNLK
+2365 EPIEVYGLSNLK

-2399 QGRIDVYRPRIETGD
+2399 QGRIDIYRPRIETGD

-2423 ETGANVVESHILDA
+2423 ETGANVVESLILDA

-2444 IAESLEGDTDIL
+2444 IAESLEGDIDVL

-2462 SRHYMCVDQTL
+2462 NRHYMCVDQTL

-2505 FKSNLSATINASEK
+2505 FKSNLSAVINASEK
-2519 ADLTFTDNQDAYQFL
+2519 ADLTFTDNQGAYQLL
-2534 MDNENYIYWNMFEST
+2534 MNNENYIYWNMFEST

-2566 FIGGGGGFKSLFGED
+2566 FVGGGGGFESLFGED

-2638 NVDKFAKDKIPY
+2638 NVDKFAEDKLSY
-2650 FIETISKSLPDGVN
+2650 YIEKISESLSDGVR
-2664 HRFMGDLS
+2664 HVTMGDLS
-2672 SIGAYLAQKKY
+2672 SIGSYLAQKKNGS
-2683 RKDINFDDFMVK
+2683 DVNFNDFMVK
-2695 AWRSNLGAK
+2695 AWRESLELK
-2704 DKAILDI
+2704 DRAILDI
-2711 LPEEDQKS
+2711 MSEEDQEE
-2719 MLREMY
+2719 MLQEMY
-2725 VKDSFKTVWTT
+2725 VKDSFKTVWTMA
-2736 IGFGFKEA
+2736 GFGVKEV

-2847 KEACNLTTSIG
+2847 KEVCNLTTSIG

-3038 IELQVRKSDIE
+3038 IELQVRKVDIE

>member
-1 MKRMLSLILA
+1 MKKFAIVILSIVLTVMNTIS
-11 VSMMVTQYP
+11 V
-20 ISTFAAPQN
+20 STFSFSSNNVNQESTSEEDFYIYDGVLYDYNGNGGKVIIPDSVFSIGSEAFKN
-29 TIEGETTEI
+29 CKTITEI
-38 TTDQDDFQIEDGILI
+38 
-53 KYLGEGGEVVI
+53 VI
-64 PEGVTEIG
+64 PDTVISIG
-72 SFAFENCTTLTK
+72 ESAFENCTGLSGK
-84 VTMPDSVIKIEES
+84 LVIPNNVTSIGES
-97 AFASCTNLENVVF
+97 AFA
-110 SSNLKEIGLSS
+110 
-121 FQDCGLITIEFPDSL
+121 
-136 EIIGDSAFDNCTN
+136 NCTG

-156 PDSVSKLGN
+156 PDSIKSIGRS
-165 AAFRNC
+165 AFYNC
-171 SSLDGIL
+171 YSLNGYL
-178 KISNSLTEIQDATF
+178 KI
-192 LNCEK
+192 
-197 LKGELIIPDSV
+197 GEGL
-208 TSIGAMAFSSC
+208 
-219 KGFTGTLEL
+219 
-228 PISLAYLGYGAFQNC
+228 
-243 TNLTG
+243 
-248 DLIIPNNVTCIEMS
+248 S
-262 AFENCLSL
+262 A
-270 DGELVLSNKL
+270 
-280 TEIKNSTFRNCEKI
+280 I
-294 SGDLV
+294 
-299 IPEGVTR
+299 
-306 IESFAFSSCIGI
+306 
-318 NGELILPS
+318 
-326 TLIEIESQAFSSG
+326 
-339 LNLQGSLVL
+339 
-348 PDELTCV
+348 
-355 GPDNFNDLNSISSM
+355 
-369 VFGKKFSKFEQFTFQ
+369 EQFTFS
-384 GCDNVVEITFT
+384 GCS
-395 NPTPAKIESAYNP
+395 K
-408 FLNMDKLE
+408 
-416 TIYVPPES
+416 
-424 YELYL
+424 
-429 EEYNS
+429 
-434 YLPEGVS
+434 
-441 IKNIDTSNDF
+441 
-451 QIENGTLVKYIG
+451 
-463 DSERVVIPEDI
+463 
-474 VAIGPSAF
+474 
-482 QDCTIL
+482 
-488 SEVIMPDCVEMVG
+488 
-501 INAFEGCIN
+501 
-510 LKKVSFSNSLVSIGD
+510 
-525 NAFRECTSLIEIEL
+525 
-539 PFGLEAIGNFAFYNC
+539 
-554 ESLSGDLIIPDSVMT
+554 
-569 LGSNAFCNCTSLD
+569 
-582 GHLSLSHSLS
+582 
-592 RIESGTFDNCIGLT
+592 LT
-606 GDLIIPDS
+606 GDLIIPDNVLR
-614 ITLIDSNS
+614 IEKDAFSNCYS
-622 FRRCGFDGEISLP
+622 FDGI
-635 SSLSYIGRYAF
+635 
-646 GDCEKMKGALILP
+646 
-659 DGSIEIE
+659 
-666 SYAFYGMRSI
+666 
-676 SSITFGEN
+676 
-684 FRQFGHSSFQGL
+684 
-696 YNVMSVSF
+696 
-704 KSINPPG
+704 
-711 IPSPSLYYDPFKD
+711 
-724 MDKLE
+724 
-729 KIFVPKDS
+729 
-737 FSEYV
+737 
-742 KRYKSYVNDS
+742 
-752 VLFRTIE
+752 
-759 DTGDFIIDDNTL
+759 
-771 YAYLGSQEEVIIPE
+771 
-785 DITIIYDKAF
+785 
-795 KDCKDIKKVIM
+795 
-806 NNDVLTI
+806 
-813 GAEAFRDC
+813 
-821 SNLETVE
+821 
-828 FSNKLNTI
+828 
-836 GDGSFRD
+836 
-843 CINLKEIDL
+843 IDL
-852 PDSLEKIQE
+852 PDSLTEIKDDTFYNCRGLHGNLTIPDSVQSIGN
-861 YAFYGCE
+861 YAFYNCA
-868 SVIGNLVLPES
+868 NLQ
-879 VSSIDAYAFAGC
+879 
-891 SGLSGNL
+891 
-898 IIPDN
+898 
-903 VITLGTYA
+903 
-911 FSGCSGLDGTLKLS
+911 
-925 EKLTYIS
+925 
-932 RNTFEGCSSFVGD
+932 GD
-945 LIIPETVTGI
+945 LIIPENVIYI
-955 GDEAF
+955 GEA
-960 QFCGFTG
+960 
-967 KLSMPDSVIGI
+967 
-978 GNYAFYGCN
+978 AFYGCASLN
-987 FTGRLVLSN
+987 GNLSIPSKIRIIEDRTFYGCSKLSGELYIPEKIEEIGQYAFYNCSGFTGDLIIPNSVFQIGASAFEGCSGFNGKLIISDSI
-996 HLKTTG
+996 TTIDDSIFNG
-1002 YRAFQNMDSITSII
+1002 LESITSIE
-1016 FGEEF
+1016 FGENF
-1021 NTFAQSAFESCDNV
+1021 DVLKKPSFDNCHNV
-1035 TEVVFKGNTV
+1035 TTITIKSQRLTLFDINYLLNVMKNLKTIYVSTEAYSTYTSSIGQYLPEGIRLLSYDNESDLIIENDELVAYLGNASKVIVPDEIKTIGYGAFTNCDTLEAIELPDGLLKIERNAFKNCTSLKSIFIPDSVSEINSYAFYNCVALEDVHIPEKIRKIEEYTFYNCYSIKGRLILPDSLVYIEDYAFYNMSSLESIEFGYNVNNVEKNSFANCDSVNNIVFEKKSPMEISDDNNIFNS
-1045 PFINS
+1045 FINL
-1050 SYSFY
+1050 
-1055 YNPFRTMEKLEAIYV
+1055 RVIYV
-1070 PEDSFDSYVKA
+1070 PEKSYTDYITA
-1081 YTKYVKEGVE
+1081 YSPFLNDRVQIAVNYIDKGVE
-1091 FLIDSDD
+1091 ELNIQKLYSHSVVLGWDCHPD
-1098 SRVSG
+1098 SRIVG
-1103 FHVTKQYSKS
+1103 
-1113 VELSWNQH
+1113 
-1121 INDEVIE
+1121 
-1128 YVIYRDNI
+1128 YVIYRDGVELDRVSESSYLDSNLETDYTYCY
-1136 EIGRTSGNLF
+1136 EICGYTKEGILTDKSEIKVTPKSPEVLSIKTGYSSDKISEEDSTIRISMNNTRNHE
-1146 VDRGLNERE
+1146 GLNGKTNR
-1155 SYVYEIKGVLLDGT
+1155 SQLYYVENHIRYLIGNTVLENT
-1169 LTDSEAVTVELC
+1169 
-1181 DPKILDLQ
+1181 
-1189 SDHHNKIDDNNSTIQ
+1189 
-1204 ITVDNKFNNSGPLDD
+1204 
-1219 DENSM
+1219 DENIA
-1224 YLYYL
+1224 
-1229 VNHERRLI
+1229 V
-1237 GKANFAGASFQG
+1237 
-1249 TAGYSLNWDITGYED
+1249 YSINWDITAFED
-1264 GDYVVVAVYT
+1264 GEYVLVFVFE
-1274 DVDGTSVEYRKTIT
+1274 DVDGAVTEMRKTVS
-1288 IDRSRPEKIVSVSA
+1288 IDRSRPGKIVGVSA
-1302 ISGVNG
+1302 VSDVNG

-1328 RAAGEEKYRL
+1328 RAAGEEQYRL
-1338 LKEISGRDILAYTDT
+1338 LKAISGRDILAYTDT
-1353 SVEANQ
+1353 SVEADQ

-1432 GKSWNLIGEANASE
+1432 GESWKLIGEANASGK
-1446 SIQFDSTQFADGKV
+1446 IQFDSTQLADGEV

-1496 ESTSVTVTLSWD
+1496 ESTSVTITLSWD
-1508 NVLDEDIRYY
+1508 NVSDEDIRYY

-1591 SGYYSKQIDIRIT
+1591 SGYYSKQIDISIT

-2478 QELVDFAYEMEN
+2478 QELVDFAYEIEN

-2725 VKDSFKTVWTT
+2725 VKDSFKTVWTMA
-2736 IGFGFKEA
+2736 GFGVKEV

-2847 KEACNLTTSIG
+2847 KEVCNLTTSIG

-3038 IELQVRKSDIE
+3038 IELQVRKVDIE

-3120 EIETEEEFSYLYVR
+3120 KIETEEEFSYLYVR

-3226 NWHLD
+3226 NWYLD

>member
-1 MKRMLSLILA
+1 
-11 VSMMVTQYP
+11 
-20 ISTFAAPQN
+20 
-29 TIEGETTEI
+29 
-38 TTDQDDFQIEDGILI
+38 
-53 KYLGEGGEVVI
+53 
-64 PEGVTEIG
+64 
-72 SFAFENCTTLTK
+72 
-84 VTMPDSVIKIEES
+84 
-97 AFASCTNLENVVF
+97 
-110 SSNLKEIGLSS
+110 
-121 FQDCGLITIEFPDSL
+121 
-136 EIIGDSAFDNCTN
+136 
-149 ITGDLII
+149 
-156 PDSVSKLGN
+156 
-165 AAFRNC
+165 
-171 SSLDGIL
+171 
-178 KISNSLTEIQDATF
+178 
-192 LNCEK
+192 
-197 LKGELIIPDSV
+197 
-208 TSIGAMAFSSC
+208 
-219 KGFTGTLEL
+219 
-228 PISLAYLGYGAFQNC
+228 
-243 TNLTG
+243 
-248 DLIIPNNVTCIEMS
+248 
-262 AFENCLSL
+262 
-270 DGELVLSNKL
+270 
-280 TEIKNSTFRNCEKI
+280 
-294 SGDLV
+294 
-299 IPEGVTR
+299 
-306 IESFAFSSCIGI
+306 
-318 NGELILPS
+318 
-326 TLIEIESQAFSSG
+326 
-339 LNLQGSLVL
+339 
-348 PDELTCV
+348 
-355 GPDNFNDLNSISSM
+355 
-369 VFGKKFSKFEQFTFQ
+369 
-384 GCDNVVEITFT
+384 
-395 NPTPAKIESAYNP
+395 
-408 FLNMDKLE
+408 MDKLE
-416 TIYVPPES
+416 TVYVPGES
-424 YELYL
+424 YDAY
-429 EEYNS
+429 
-434 YLPEGVS
+434 VS
-441 IKNIDTSNDF
+441 AYS
-451 QIENGTLVKYIG
+451 KYVG
-463 DSERVVIPEDI
+463 DSVQFSSDYLNPRVPNFDI
-474 VAIGPSAF
+474 S
-482 QDCTIL
+482 QL
-488 SEVIMPDCVEMVG
+488 
-501 INAFEGCIN
+501 
-510 LKKVSFSNSLVSIGD
+510 
-525 NAFRECTSLIEIEL
+525 
-539 PFGLEAIGNFAFYNC
+539 Y
-554 ESLSGDLIIPDSVMT
+554 
-569 LGSNAFCNCTSLD
+569 
-582 GHLSLSHSLS
+582 SHSVVLKWS
-592 RIESGTFDNCIGLT
+592 AHL
-606 GDLIIPDS
+606 
-614 ITLIDSNS
+614 
-622 FRRCGFDGEISLP
+622 
-635 SSLSYIGRYAF
+635 
-646 GDCEKMKGALILP
+646 
-659 DGSIEIE
+659 
-666 SYAFYGMRSI
+666 
-676 SSITFGEN
+676 
-684 FRQFGHSSFQGL
+684 
-696 YNVMSVSF
+696 
-704 KSINPPG
+704 
-711 IPSPSLYYDPFKD
+711 
-724 MDKLE
+724 
-729 KIFVPKDS
+729 
-737 FSEYV
+737 
-742 KRYKSYVNDS
+742 ND
-752 VLFRTIE
+752 
-759 DTGDFIIDDNTL
+759 
-771 YAYLGSQEEVIIPE
+771 
-785 DITIIYDKAF
+785 
-795 KDCKDIKKVIM
+795 KVI
-806 NNDVLTI
+806 
-813 GAEAFRDC
+813 G
-821 SNLETVE
+821 
-828 FSNKLNTI
+828 
-836 GDGSFRD
+836 
-843 CINLKEIDL
+843 
-852 PDSLEKIQE
+852 
-861 YAFYGCE
+861 
-868 SVIGNLVLPES
+868 
-879 VSSIDAYAFAGC
+879 
-891 SGLSGNL
+891 
-898 IIPDN
+898 
-903 VITLGTYA
+903 
-911 FSGCSGLDGTLKLS
+911 
-925 EKLTYIS
+925 YI
-932 RNTFEGCSSFVGD
+932 V
-945 LIIPETVTGI
+945 
-955 GDEAF
+955 
-960 QFCGFTG
+960 
-967 KLSMPDSVIGI
+967 
-978 GNYAFYGCN
+978 
-987 FTGRLVLSN
+987 
-996 HLKTTG
+996 
-1002 YRAFQNMDSITSII
+1002 
-1016 FGEEF
+1016 
-1021 NTFAQSAFESCDNV
+1021 
-1035 TEVVFKGNTV
+1035 
-1045 PFINS
+1045 
-1050 SYSFY
+1050 
-1055 YNPFRTMEKLEAIYV
+1055 
-1070 PEDSFDSYVKA
+1070 
-1081 YTKYVKEGVE
+1081 
-1091 FLIDSDD
+1091 
-1098 SRVSG
+1098 
-1103 FHVTKQYSKS
+1103 
-1113 VELSWNQH
+1113 
-1121 INDEVIE
+1121 
-1128 YVIYRDNI
+1128 YRDSE
-1136 EIGRTSGNLF
+1136 EIGRTTELTYTDRNLETNQTYQYT
-1146 VDRGLNERE
+1146 VRGYTENGDLTGVGEISVTPKNPEVISIETGHSLNKV
-1155 SYVYEIKGVLLDGT
+1155 S
-1169 LTDSEAVTVELC
+1169 
-1181 DPKILDLQ
+1181 
-1189 SDHHNKIDDNNSTIQ
+1189 
-1204 ITVDNKFNNSGPLDD
+1204 
-1219 DENSM
+1219 DENSTLTIVM
-1224 YLYYL
+1224 NNNDNHEPFEGKTNRAKLYY
-1229 VNHERRLI
+1229 VIDHERQYLGDAQFRYI
-1237 GKANFAGASFQG
+1237 SGKYATYTFD
-1249 TAGYSLNWDITGYED
+1249 WDITAFED
-1264 GDYVVVAVYT
+1264 GEYVLVFVFE
-1274 DVDGTSVEYRKTIT
+1274 DVDGAVTEMRKTVS

-1302 ISGVNG
+1302 ISSVNG

-1328 RAAGEEKYRL
+1328 RSGGDEKYRL

-1353 SVEANQ
+1353 SVEADQ

-1432 GKSWNLIGEANASE
+1432 GKSWDLIGESNASE
-1446 SIQFDSTQFADGKV
+1446 SIQFDSTQLADGKI

-1483 DNTGPSKVENLAY
+1483 DNTGPSKVENLDY

-1591 SGYYSKQIDIRIT
+1591 SGYYSKQIDISIT
-1604 AEDEYNVASLTLQVS
+1604 AEDEYNVASLTLQAS

-1638 TRTMEYSL
+1638 TRIMEYSL

-1658 RGIAVDTAENIS
+1658 RGIAMDTAENIS
-1670 DVSNE
+1670 DTSNE

-1712 TDLNTYNV
+1712 TDLNAYNV

-1750 KTYYYSVAVTD
+1750 KTYYYYVSVTD
-1761 QAGNLSMDSASVSAQ
+1761 LAGNLSMASASVSAQ

-1788 VYPENGTRLGNGY
+1788 VYPESGTKLGNGY
-1801 KTISVLAVDNQELNS
+1801 KTISVLAADNQELDS
-1816 ILIETSDDGEV
+1816 ILIETSDDGLT
-1827 YEKLYAVTGVDEHSR
+1827 YEKLYAVTGIGEYSR
-1842 TIHTTIPVDQYMHGD
+1842 TVQTAIPVDQYEHGD
-1857 TLYVR
+1857 TVYVR
-1862 VSAEDHAGNQSG
+1862 ISAEDHAGNQSS
-1874 EVIREFVVDTQ
+1874 EVLRAFIVDTQ

-1891 ASASYSDEDVTIQW
+1891 ASAYYGDEDVTIQW

-1929 LISQRQVVEGQQEYA
+1929 LISQRQAVEGQQEYA

-1980 PDRSAPKPVIS
+1980 PDRSAPEPAIS

-1997 AGVEY
+1997 VGVEY
-2002 RISAANS
+2002 RISAADS

-2029 QVNPVHVYK
+2029 QVNPVHVYQ

-2050 DDDGNEASIEK
+2050 DDDGNESSIEK
-2061 EITVKERSAI
+2061 EVTVKERSAI
-2071 GTARIRIVDEN
+2071 GTVRIRIVDEN

-2142 GQQTDISMTLIHHV
+2142 GEQTDVSMTLIHHV

-2187 VNINVA
+2187 VKINVA
-2193 LTYGKDTVET
+2193 LTYGKDTIET
-2203 SFQYNQTTGQT
+2203 SFQYNQTTGET

-2224 DGGKRQI
+2224 DGGKREI

-2236 NPGGLGGNTGKDY
+2236 DPGGLGGNTGKDY

-2289 LDNVIELNVPEGL
+2289 LDNVVELNVPEGL
-2302 SIVETSAT
+2302 SIVETAAT
-2310 ESNAQ
+2310 ESAAQ

-2320 IKGQTT
+2320 IKGQTSQM
-2326 RTISWILRGDQVGSY
+2326 ISWILRGDQVGSY

-2347 SGILSEFNEPV
+2347 SGILSEFNEPI
-2358 YTQFLAT
+2358 YTQFLST
-2365 EPIEVFGLSNLK
+2365 EPIEVYGLSNLK

-2399 QGRIDVYRPRIETGD
+2399 QGRIDIYRPRIETGD

-2423 ETGANVVESHILDA
+2423 ETGANVVESLILDA

-2444 IAESLEGDTDIL
+2444 IAESLEGDIDVL

-2462 SRHYMCVDQTL
+2462 NRHYMCVDQTL

-2505 FKSNLSATINASEK
+2505 FKSNLSAVINASEK
-2519 ADLTFTDNQDAYQFL
+2519 ADLTFTDNQGAYQFL
-2534 MDNENYIYWNMFEST
+2534 MNNENYIYWNMFEST

-2566 FIGGGGGFKSLFGED
+2566 FVGGGGGFESLFGED

-2638 NVDKFAKDKIPY
+2638 NVDKFAEDKLSY
-2650 FIETISKSLPDGVN
+2650 YIEKISESLSDGVR
-2664 HRFMGDLS
+2664 HVTMGDLS
-2672 SIGAYLAQKKY
+2672 SIGSYLAQKKNGS
-2683 RKDINFDDFMVK
+2683 DVNFNDFMVK
-2695 AWRSNLGAK
+2695 AWRESLELK
-2704 DKAILDI
+2704 DRAILDI
-2711 LPEEDQKS
+2711 MSEEDQEE
-2719 MLREMY
+2719 MLQEMY
-2725 VKDSFKTVWTT
+2725 VKDSFKTVWTMA
-2736 IGFGFKEA
+2736 GFGVKEV

-2847 KEACNLTTSIG
+2847 KEVCNLTTSIG

-3038 IELQVRKSDIE
+3038 IELQVRKVDIE

-3120 EIETEEEFSYLYVR
+3120 KIETEEEFSYLYVR

>member
-38 TTDQDDFQIEDGILI
+38 TADQDDFQIEDGILI

-84 VTMPDSVIKIEES
+84 VTMPDSVIKTGELS
-97 AFASCTNLENVVF
+97 FASCANLKQVVF
-110 SSNLKEIGLSS
+110 SPNLKEIGPSS
-121 FQDCGLITIEFPDSL
+121 FENCGLKTIEFPKSL
-136 EIIGDSAFDNCTN
+136 ETIGYNAFSDCVNL
-149 ITGDLII
+149 TGNLII
-156 PDSVSKLGN
+156 PDNVLKLGN

-171 SSLDGIL
+171 SSLNGTL
-178 KISNSLTEIQDATF
+178 KISNSLTEIEDATF

-197 LKGELIIPDSV
+197 LKGELIIPDGI
-208 TSIGAMAFSSC
+208 TSIGGMAFSSC
-219 KGFTGTLEL
+219 KGFAGTLKL
-228 PISLAYLGYGAFQNC
+228 PESLVYLGYGAFQNC
-243 TNLTG
+243 ENFTG
-248 DLIIPNNVTCIEMS
+248 DLIIPNSVTYIEMC
-262 AFENCLSL
+262 AFENCFSL

-280 TEIKNSTFRNCEKI
+280 TEIKNSTFRNCEKL
-294 SGDLV
+294 SGDLI

-306 IESFAFSSCIGI
+306 IESYAFMCCNGI
-318 NGELILPS
+318 DGELILPS
-326 TLIEIESQAFSSG
+326 TLIEIESEAFGDS
-339 LNLQGSLVL
+339 LDFHGSLVL
-348 PDELTCV
+348 PDELTSV
-355 GPDNFNDLNSISSM
+355 GSYNFNDLNSISSM
-369 VFGKKFSKFEQFTFQ
+369 VFGRKFSKFEYSTFLNC
-384 GCDNVVEITFT
+384 GNVIEITFM
-395 NPTPAKIESAYNP
+395 NPLPAIIIDDSYNP
-408 FLNMDKLE
+408 FTSMEKLK
-416 TIYVPPES
+416 TIYVPRNAYSE
-424 YELYL
+424 YL
-429 EEYNS
+429 SAYQS
-434 YLPEGVS
+434 YLPSTVD
-441 IKNIDTSNDF
+441 IRCIDYTDDF
-451 QIENGTLVKYIG
+451 QIDNEGVLLAYTGEGGEI
-463 DSERVVIPEDI
+463 EIPEG
-474 VAIGPSAF
+474 VTSIGPSAF
-482 QDCTIL
+482 QDCLLLTKVTMPN
-488 SEVIMPDCVEMVG
+488 SVISIGDS
-501 INAFEGCIN
+501 AFSGCIN
-510 LKKVSFSNSLVSIGD
+510 LSDIILSKELIAIGDCSFQHCGLINISFPESLQSIG
-525 NAFRECTSLIEIEL
+525 S
-539 PFGLEAIGNFAFYNC
+539 FAF
-554 ESLSGDLIIPDSVMT
+554 ES
-569 LGSNAFCNCTSLD
+569 CTK
-582 GHLSLSHSLS
+582 
-592 RIESGTFDNCIGLT
+592 LT

-614 ITLIDSNS
+614 
-622 FRRCGFDGEISLP
+622 
-635 SSLSYIGRYAF
+635 
-646 GDCEKMKGALILP
+646 
-659 DGSIEIE
+659 
-666 SYAFYGMRSI
+666 
-676 SSITFGEN
+676 
-684 FRQFGHSSFQGL
+684 
-696 YNVMSVSF
+696 
-704 KSINPPG
+704 
-711 IPSPSLYYDPFKD
+711 
-724 MDKLE
+724 
-729 KIFVPKDS
+729 
-737 FSEYV
+737 V
-742 KRYKSYVNDS
+742 KK
-752 VLFRTIE
+752 
-759 DTGDFIIDDNTL
+759 
-771 YAYLGSQEEVIIPE
+771 
-785 DITIIYDKAF
+785 
-795 KDCKDIKKVIM
+795 
-806 NNDVLTI
+806 
-813 GAEAFRDC
+813 
-821 SNLETVE
+821 
-828 FSNKLNTI
+828 
-836 GDGSFRD
+836 
-843 CINLKEIDL
+843 
-852 PDSLEKIQE
+852 
-861 YAFYGCE
+861 
-868 SVIGNLVLPES
+868 IGN
-879 VSSIDAYAFAGC
+879 A
-891 SGLSGNL
+891 
-898 IIPDN
+898 
-903 VITLGTYA
+903 A
-911 FSGCSGLDGTLKLS
+911 FSDCTALNGKLKLS
-925 EKLTYIS
+925 NALTEIPDYAFQRCS
-932 RNTFEGCSSFVGD
+932 RLYGD
-945 LIIPETVTGI
+945 LIIPEGI
-955 GDEAF
+955 VSIGAYSFYE
-960 QFCGFTG
+960 CEGFEG
-967 KLSMPDSVIGI
+967 KLILPDTLETLNDGAFRNCRNIEGKLIIPDKVSVIGLF
-978 GNYAFYGCN
+978 AFEN
-987 FTGRLVLSN
+987 L
-996 HLKTTG
+996 
-1002 YRAFQNMDSITSII
+1002 AEIDSIV
-1016 FGEEF
+1016 FGESF
-1021 NTFAQSAFESCDNV
+1021 NSFGEWQTNYGYSSFSGCMNVRTITFTNLSPAV
-1035 TEVVFKGNTV
+1035 
-1045 PFINS
+1045 INANDP
-1050 SYSFY
+1050 
-1055 YNPFRTMEKLEAIYV
+1055 NPFQDMYCLETIYV
-1070 PEDSFDSYVKA
+1070 PEDSYDEYVKE
-1081 YTKYVKEGVE
+1081 YTKYVESNVD
-1091 FLIDSDD
+1091 FVALSDG
-1098 SRVSG
+1098 STIFN
-1103 FHVTKQYSKS
+1103 FHVERQFSKS
-1113 VELSWNQH
+1113 VELSWNQPV
-1121 INDEVIE
+1121 NDEVIE

-1155 SYVYEIKGVLLDGT
+1155 SYVYEIEGVLLDGT
-1169 LTDSEAVTVELC
+1169 LIDSEAVTVELC

-1189 SDHHNKIDDNNSTIQ
+1189 SDHHNKIDDNHSTIH
-1204 ITVDNKFNNSGPLDD
+1204 ITIDNKFNSVGVLGD
-1219 DENSM
+1219 DEGSM
-1224 YLYYL
+1224 YLYY
-1229 VNHERRLI
+1229 VDNYERRLI
-1237 GKANFAGASFQG
+1237 GKANFAGAIFQG

-1328 RAAGEEKYRL
+1328 RAAGEEQYRL

-1353 SVEANQ
+1353 SVEADQ

-1432 GKSWNLIGEANASE
+1432 GESWKLIGEANASGK
-1446 SIQFDSTQFADGKV
+1446 IQFDSTQLADGEV

-1496 ESTSVTVTLSWD
+1496 ESTSVTITLSWD
-1508 NVLDEDIRYY
+1508 NVSDEDIRYY
-1518 RVEKRNEDGSYT
+1518 RVERRNEDGTYT
-1530 KVSDVYN
+1530 KVSDVYS
-1537 TLGCNLYRLIPS
+1537 TLGYNLYDLIPS
-1549 SEYIYRV
+1549 SEYVYRV

-1569 DDIAVMTKEDTTA
+1569 DDMKAVTKEDDTA
-1582 PVITKIRPT
+1582 PVITKIRPL
-1591 SGYYSKQIDIRIT
+1591 SGYYSGQIDIRIT

-1619 RDGTQWEDIYT
+1619 RDGARWEDIYT
-1630 ETYENTSK
+1630 ETYENISK
-1638 TRTMEYSL
+1638 TRTMTYLL
-1646 GLGEYEEGELYI
+1646 GLGEYEEGSLYI
-1658 RGIAVDTAENIS
+1658 RGKATDSADNLSDIS
-1670 DVSNE
+1670 E
-1675 APYVQHMVDK
+1675 KAPFVQHMIDL
-1685 TPPEAPSGVKAE
+1685 TEPEPPTGVKAE

-1750 KTYYYSVAVTD
+1750 KTYYYYVSVTD
-1761 QAGNLSMDSASVSAQ
+1761 LAGNLSMGSASVSAQ

-1788 VYPENGTRLGNGY
+1788 VYPESGTKLGNGY
-1801 KTISVLAVDNQELNS
+1801 KTISVLAADNQELYS
-1816 ILIETSDDGEV
+1816 ILIETSDDGLT
-1827 YEKLYAVTGVDEHSR
+1827 YEKLYAVTGIGEYSR
-1842 TIHTTIPVDQYMHGD
+1842 TVQTAIPVDQYEHGD
-1857 TLYVR
+1857 TVYVR
-1862 VSAEDHAGNQSG
+1862 ISAEDHAGNQSS
-1874 EVIREFVVDTQ
+1874 EVLRAFIVDTQ

-1891 ASASYSDEDVTIQW
+1891 ASAYYGDEDVTIQW

-1929 LISQRQVVEGQQEYA
+1929 LISQRQAVEGQQEYA

-1980 PDRSAPKPVIS
+1980 PDRSAPEPAIS

-1997 AGVEY
+1997 VGVEY
-2002 RISAANS
+2002 RISAADS

-2029 QVNPVHVYK
+2029 QVNPVHVYQ

-2050 DDDGNEASIEK
+2050 DDDGNESSIEK
-2061 EITVKERSAI
+2061 EVTVKERSAI

-2142 GQQTDISMTLIHHV
+2142 GEQTDVSMTLIHHV

-2187 VNINVA
+2187 VKINVA
-2193 LTYGKDTVET
+2193 LTYGKDTIET
-2203 SFQYNQTTGQT
+2203 SFQYNQTTGET

-2224 DGGKRQI
+2224 DGGKREI

-2236 NPGGLGGNTGKDY
+2236 DPGGLGGNTGKDY

-2289 LDNVIELNVPEGL
+2289 LDNVVELNVPEGL
-2302 SIVETSAT
+2302 SIVETAAT
-2310 ESNAQ
+2310 ESAAQ

-2320 IKGQTT
+2320 IKGQTSQ
-2326 RTISWILRGDQVGSY
+2326 TISWILRGDQVGSY

-2347 SGILSEFNEPV
+2347 SGILSEFNEPI
-2358 YTQFLAT
+2358 YTQFLST
-2365 EPIEVFGLSNLK
+2365 EPIEVYGLSNLK

-2399 QGRIDVYRPRIETGD
+2399 QGRIDIYRPRIETGD

-2423 ETGANVVESHILDA
+2423 ETGANVVESLILDA

-2444 IAESLEGDTDIL
+2444 IAESLEGDIDVL

-2462 SRHYMCVDQTL
+2462 NRHYMCVDQTL

-2505 FKSNLSATINASEK
+2505 FKSNLSAVINASEK
-2519 ADLTFTDNQDAYQFL
+2519 ADLTFTDNQGAYQFL
-2534 MDNENYIYWNMFEST
+2534 MNNENYIYWNMFEST

-2566 FIGGGGGFKSLFGED
+2566 FVGGGGGFESLFGED

-2638 NVDKFAKDKIPY
+2638 NVDKFAEDKLSY
-2650 FIETISKSLPDGVN
+2650 YIEKISESLSDGVR
-2664 HRFMGDLS
+2664 HVTMGDLS
-2672 SIGAYLAQKKY
+2672 SIGSYLAQKKNGS
-2683 RKDINFDDFMVK
+2683 DVNFNDFMVK
-2695 AWRSNLGAK
+2695 AWRESLELK
-2704 DKAILDI
+2704 DRAILDI
-2711 LPEEDQKS
+2711 MSEEDQEE
-2719 MLREMY
+2719 MLQEMY
-2725 VKDSFKTVWTT
+2725 VKDSFKTVWTMA
-2736 IGFGFKEA
+2736 GFGVKEV

-3038 IELQVRKSDIE
+3038 IELQVRKVDIE

-3154 VTLNITVEGSGT
+3154 VMLNITVEGSGT

>member
-53 KYLGEGGEVVI
+53 KYLGEGGEVAI

-84 VTMPDSVIKIEES
+84 VTMPDSVIKTGELS
-97 AFASCTNLENVVF
+97 FASCANLKQVVF
-110 SSNLKEIGLSS
+110 SPNLKEIGPSS
-121 FQDCGLITIEFPDSL
+121 FENCGLKTVEFPKSL
-136 EIIGDSAFDNCTN
+136 ETIGYNAFSDCVNL
-149 ITGDLII
+149 TGNLII
-156 PDSVSKLGN
+156 PDNVLKLGN

-171 SSLDGIL
+171 SSLNGTL
-178 KISNSLTEIQDATF
+178 KISNSLTEIEDATF

-197 LKGELIIPDSV
+197 LKGELIIPDGI
-208 TSIGAMAFSSC
+208 TSIGGMAFSSC
-219 KGFTGTLEL
+219 KGFAGTLKL
-228 PISLAYLGYGAFQNC
+228 PESLVYLGYGAFQNC
-243 TNLTG
+243 ENFTG
-248 DLIIPNNVTCIEMS
+248 DLIIPNSVTYIEMC
-262 AFENCLSL
+262 AFENCFSL

-280 TEIKNSTFRNCEKI
+280 TEIKNSTFRNCEKL
-294 SGDLV
+294 SGDLI

-306 IESFAFSSCIGI
+306 IESYAFMCCNGI
-318 NGELILPS
+318 DGELILPS
-326 TLIEIESQAFSSG
+326 TLIEIESEAFGDS
-339 LNLQGSLVL
+339 LDFHGSLVL
-348 PDELTCV
+348 PDELTSV
-355 GPDNFNDLNSISSM
+355 GSYNFNDLNSISSM
-369 VFGKKFSKFEQFTFQ
+369 VFGRKFSKFEYSTFLNC
-384 GCDNVVEITFT
+384 GNVIEITFM
-395 NPTPAKIESAYNP
+395 NPLPAIIIDDSYNP
-408 FLNMDKLE
+408 FTSMEKLK
-416 TIYVPPES
+416 TIYVPRNAYSE
-424 YELYL
+424 YL
-429 EEYNS
+429 SAYQS
-434 YLPEGVS
+434 YLPSTVD
-441 IKNIDTSNDF
+441 IRYIDYTDDF
-451 QIENGTLVKYIG
+451 QIDNEGVLLAYTGEGGEI
-463 DSERVVIPEDI
+463 EIPEG
-474 VAIGPSAF
+474 VTSIGPSAF
-482 QDCTIL
+482 QDCL
-488 SEVIMPDCVEMVG
+488 SLTKVTMPNSVISIGDS
-501 INAFEGCIN
+501 AFSGCIN
-510 LKKVSFSNSLVSIGD
+510 LSDIILSKELIAIGDCSFQHCGLINISFPESLQSIG
-525 NAFRECTSLIEIEL
+525 S
-539 PFGLEAIGNFAFYNC
+539 FAF
-554 ESLSGDLIIPDSVMT
+554 ES
-569 LGSNAFCNCTSLD
+569 CTK
-582 GHLSLSHSLS
+582 
-592 RIESGTFDNCIGLT
+592 LT

-614 ITLIDSNS
+614 
-622 FRRCGFDGEISLP
+622 
-635 SSLSYIGRYAF
+635 
-646 GDCEKMKGALILP
+646 
-659 DGSIEIE
+659 
-666 SYAFYGMRSI
+666 
-676 SSITFGEN
+676 
-684 FRQFGHSSFQGL
+684 
-696 YNVMSVSF
+696 
-704 KSINPPG
+704 
-711 IPSPSLYYDPFKD
+711 
-724 MDKLE
+724 
-729 KIFVPKDS
+729 
-737 FSEYV
+737 V
-742 KRYKSYVNDS
+742 KK
-752 VLFRTIE
+752 
-759 DTGDFIIDDNTL
+759 
-771 YAYLGSQEEVIIPE
+771 
-785 DITIIYDKAF
+785 
-795 KDCKDIKKVIM
+795 
-806 NNDVLTI
+806 
-813 GAEAFRDC
+813 
-821 SNLETVE
+821 
-828 FSNKLNTI
+828 
-836 GDGSFRD
+836 
-843 CINLKEIDL
+843 
-852 PDSLEKIQE
+852 
-861 YAFYGCE
+861 
-868 SVIGNLVLPES
+868 IGN
-879 VSSIDAYAFAGC
+879 A
-891 SGLSGNL
+891 
-898 IIPDN
+898 
-903 VITLGTYA
+903 A
-911 FSGCSGLDGTLKLS
+911 FSDCTALNGKLKLS
-925 EKLTYIS
+925 NALTEIPDYAFQFC
-932 RNTFEGCSSFVGD
+932 RGLYGD
-945 LIIPETVTGI
+945 LIIPEGI
-955 GDEAF
+955 VSIGAYSFYE
-960 QFCGFTG
+960 CEGFEG
-967 KLSMPDSVIGI
+967 KLILPDTLETLNDGAFRNCRNIEGKIIIPDKVSVIGLF
-978 GNYAFYGCN
+978 AFEN
-987 FTGRLVLSN
+987 L
-996 HLKTTG
+996 
-1002 YRAFQNMDSITSII
+1002 AEIDSIV
-1016 FGEEF
+1016 FGESF
-1021 NTFAQSAFESCDNV
+1021 NSFGEWQTNYGYSSFSGCTNVRTITFMNLTPAVINDND
-1035 TEVVFKGNTV
+1035 
-1045 PFINS
+1045 P
-1050 SYSFY
+1050 
-1055 YNPFRTMEKLEAIYV
+1055 NPFRDMYSLETIHV
-1070 PEDSFDSYVKA
+1070 PEDSYDEYVKE
-1081 YTKYVKEGVE
+1081 YTKYVESNVD
-1091 FLIDSDD
+1091 FVALSDG
-1098 SRVSG
+1098 STIFN
-1103 FHVTKQYSKS
+1103 FHVERQFSKS
-1113 VELSWNQH
+1113 VELSWNQPV
-1121 INDEVIE
+1121 NDEVIE

-1155 SYVYEIKGVLLDGT
+1155 SYVYEIEGVLLDGT
-1169 LTDSEAVTVELC
+1169 LIDSEAVTVELC

-1189 SDHHNKIDDNNSTIQ
+1189 SDHHNKIDDNHSTIH
-1204 ITVDNKFNNSGPLDD
+1204 ITIDNKFNSVGVLGD
-1219 DENSM
+1219 DEGSM
-1224 YLYYL
+1224 YLYY
-1229 VNHERRLI
+1229 VDNYERRLI
-1237 GKANFAGASFQG
+1237 GKANFAGAIFQG

-1328 RAAGEEKYRL
+1328 RAAGEEQYRL

-1353 SVEANQ
+1353 SVEADQ

-1432 GKSWNLIGEANASE
+1432 GESWKLIGEANASGK
-1446 SIQFDSTQFADGKV
+1446 IQFDSTQLADGEV

-1496 ESTSVTVTLSWD
+1496 ESTSVTITLSWD
-1508 NVLDEDIRYY
+1508 NVSDEDIRYY
-1518 RVEKRNEDGSYT
+1518 RVERRNEDGTYT

-1537 TLGCNLYRLIPS
+1537 TLGYNLYDLIPS
-1549 SEYIYRV
+1549 SEYVYRV

-1569 DDIAVMTKEDTTA
+1569 DDMKALTKEDDTA
-1582 PVITKIRPT
+1582 PVITKIRPL
-1591 SGYYSKQIDIRIT
+1591 SGYYSGQIDIRIT

-1619 RDGTQWEDIYT
+1619 RDGARWEDIYT
-1630 ETYENTSK
+1630 ETYENISK
-1638 TRTMEYSL
+1638 TRTMTYLL
-1646 GLGEYEEGELYI
+1646 GLGEYEEGALYV
-1658 RGIAVDTAENIS
+1658 RGIAMDTAENIS
-1670 DVSNE
+1670 DTSNE

-1685 TPPEAPSGVKAE
+1685 TSPEPPTGVKAE

-1705 SWEQGTE
+1705 SWEQGAE

-1750 KTYYYSVAVTD
+1750 KTYYYYVSVTD
-1761 QAGNLSMDSASVSAQ
+1761 LAGNLSMASASVSAQ

-1788 VYPENGTRLGNGY
+1788 VYPESGTKLGNGY
-1801 KTISVLAVDNQELNS
+1801 KTISVLAADNQELDS
-1816 ILIETSDDGEV
+1816 ILIETSEDGLT
-1827 YEKLYAVTGVDEHSR
+1827 YEKLYAVTGIGEYSR
-1842 TIHTTIPVDQYMHGD
+1842 TVQTAIPVDQYEHGD
-1857 TLYVR
+1857 TVYVR
-1862 VSAEDHAGNQSG
+1862 ISAEDHAGNQSS
-1874 EVIREFVVDTQ
+1874 EVLRAFIVDTQ

-1891 ASASYSDEDVTIQW
+1891 ASAYYGDEDVTVQW

-1929 LISQRQVVEGQQEYA
+1929 LISQRQAVEGQQEYA

-1980 PDRSAPKPVIS
+1980 PDRSAPEPAIS

-1997 AGVEY
+1997 VGVEY
-2002 RISAANS
+2002 RISAADS

-2029 QVNPVHVYK
+2029 QVNPVHVYQ

-2050 DDDGNEASIEK
+2050 DDDGNESSIEK
-2061 EITVKERSAI
+2061 EVTVKERSAI

-2142 GQQTDISMTLIHHV
+2142 GEQTDVSMTLIHHV

-2187 VNINVA
+2187 VKINVA
-2193 LTYGKDTVET
+2193 LTYGKDTIET
-2203 SFQYNQTTGQT
+2203 SFQYNQTTGET

-2224 DGGKRQI
+2224 DGGKREI

-2236 NPGGLGGNTGKDY
+2236 DPGGLGGNTGKDY

-2289 LDNVIELNVPEGL
+2289 LDNVVELNVPEGL
-2302 SIVETSAT
+2302 SIVETAAT
-2310 ESNAQ
+2310 ESAAQ

-2320 IKGQTT
+2320 IKGQTSQ
-2326 RTISWILRGDQVGSY
+2326 TISWILRGDQVDSY

-2347 SGILSEFNEPV
+2347 SGILSEFNEPI
-2358 YTQFLAT
+2358 YTQFLST
-2365 EPIEVFGLSNLK
+2365 EPIEVYGLSNLK

-2399 QGRIDVYRPRIETGD
+2399 QGRIDIYRPRIETGD

-2423 ETGANVVESHILDA
+2423 ETGANVVESLILDA

-2444 IAESLEGDTDIL
+2444 IAESLEGDIDVL

-2462 SRHYMCVDQTL
+2462 NRHYMCVDQTL

-2505 FKSNLSATINASEK
+2505 FKSNLSAVINASEK
-2519 ADLTFTDNQDAYQFL
+2519 ADLTFTDNQGAYQFL
-2534 MDNENYIYWNMFEST
+2534 MNNENYIYWNMFEST

-2566 FIGGGGGFKSLFGED
+2566 FVGGGGGFESLFGED

-2638 NVDKFAKDKIPY
+2638 NVDKFAADKLSY
-2650 FIETISKSLPDGVN
+2650 YIEKISESLSDGVR
-2664 HRFMGDLS
+2664 HVTMGDLS
-2672 SIGAYLAQKKY
+2672 SIGSYLAQKKNGS
-2683 RKDINFDDFMVK
+2683 DVNFNDFMVK
-2695 AWRSNLGAK
+2695 AWRESLELK
-2704 DKAILDI
+2704 DRAILDI
-2711 LPEEDQKS
+2711 MSEEDQEE
-2719 MLREMY
+2719 MLQEMY
-2725 VKDSFKTVWTT
+2725 VKDSFKTVWTMA
-2736 IGFGFKEA
+2736 GFGVKEV
-2744 QAIVEAAEQT
+2744 QAIIEAAEQT

-2847 KEACNLTTSIG
+2847 KEVCNLTTSIG

-3038 IELQVRKSDIE
+3038 IELQVRKVDIE

-3120 EIETEEEFSYLYVR
+3120 KIETEEEFSYLYVR